1 MIKFDLRKEVVGD
14 TLFPK
19 QYINYLNN
27 DIEFIYSRAGEEHYK
42 LLATITNSL
51 SNAKILDLGTYIG
64 HNAVALAGNLSNT
77 VFSFDIADSVY
88 SKCRKKPNV
97 RYYVYDLLNED
108 NRKHNKDLILQSDI
122 ILVDVSPHDG
132 IVEKDFYEW
141 LRVNNYNGLI
151 IWDDIYLNDNMTTFW
166 KSIPEENKI
175 DLTGVG
181 HITGSG
187 ITFFNLR
194 KYKFIL

>member
-1 MIKFDLRKEVVGD
+1 MIKFDLRKEVVGA

-27 DIEFIYSRAGEEHYK
+27 DIEFIYCPAGEEHYK

-51 SNAKILDLGTYIG
+51 SNAKIIDIGTYIG
-64 HNAVALAGNLSNT
+64 HNAVSLAGNLSNT
-77 VFSFDIADSVY
+77 VFSFDISDSVY
-88 SKCRKKPNV
+88 GKCRKKPNV

-108 NRKHNKDLILQSDI
+108 NRNHNKDLILQSDI

-132 IVEKDFYEW
+132 IIEKDFYEW
-141 LRVNNYNGLI
+141 LKVNSYGGLI
-151 IWDDIYLNDNMTTFW
+151 IWDDIYLNDNMTAFW
-166 KSIPEENKI
+166 KDIPEENKI
-175 DLTGVG
+175 DLTEVG

-187 ITFFNLR
+187 ITFFDVR